1 MAKHSFLTATLASH
15 IHASGRKRDWWPYD
29 NSGQVDDFFRDK
41 GISFRGNGDHI
52 LVGLNHNKE
61 LVVQEIRDIT
71 DAANVSDEAFILS
84 YRHISER
91 VIHENSI

>member
-1 MAKHSFLTATLASH
+1 MAKHSFLTASLARH
-15 IHASGRKRDWWPYD
+15 IHASGRSMDWWPYD
-29 NSGQVDDFFRDK
+29 NSDQVDDFLRAK

-52 LVGLNHNKE
+52 LVGLNHNRE

-71 DAANVSDEAFILS
+71 DTADVSDEAFILS

-91 VIHENSI
+91 VIHEASV